1 MDPEDSD
8 DSNGPVSKTLVQ
20 YGGSTTIHGI
30 PYILEEGRRPFERL
44 LWIGLVIGGVWVACQ
59 LSIEIYKGWM
69 EDPVVTSLSTT
80 GYEIQNMEFP
90 SITICGQGRVDEVI
104 GKKCSF
110 VLCLLGQQTKF
121 RVV

>member
-1 MDPEDSD
+1 MDREDSD

-30 PYILEEGRRPFERL
+30 PYILEEGRRPFERI
-44 LWIGLVIGGVWVACQ
+44 LWLGLVIGGIWVACQ

-104 GKKCSF
+104 GKKFSW